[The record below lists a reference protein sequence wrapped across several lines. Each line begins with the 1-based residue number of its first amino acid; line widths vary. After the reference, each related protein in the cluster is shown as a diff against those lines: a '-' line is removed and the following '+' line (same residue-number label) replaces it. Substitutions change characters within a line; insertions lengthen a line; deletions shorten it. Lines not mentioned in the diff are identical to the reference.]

1 MEKKYRWDT
10 PTEWLTEKIENSNDM
25 TKIIS
30 ICYELIEH
38 VDTDIIQDIFQDE
51 MDEDGYFDEIITI
64 KELADQFPKMYNYY
78 YKWENTESPELEKNL
93 DDVLADYNY
102 ELVEEDED
110 VVGEYNDLKGYLNCK
125 IKKIK

>member
-10 PTEWLTEKIENSNDM
+10 PTEWLIEKIEDSNDM

-30 ICYELIEH
+30 ICFELIEH

-110 VVGEYNDLKGYLNCK
+110 FVGEYNDLRGYLNCR